1 MVDYDSGQVLARCV
15 ESLREA
21 GAVRVVVVDNAVP
34 PGRARRAFRAAHDVE
49 VIEPGANLG
58 YGSGAN
64 RGAGAC
70 TAELLVICNPD
81 VVVGGEALARLMG
94 ALDSDQG
101 LAIVGPLVL
110 EPDGNRYPSAR
121 RFPSLVEAA
130 GHALA
135 GLLAPGNRFTRR
147 YRMEDLTTAKTTK
160 VDWVSGSFMMVR
172 RQVFEELGG
181 FDETYFM
188 YGEDVDLC
196 WRAHRAGWGVAYV
209 PSASVT
215 HHGGVT
221 TRRAPYRM
229 LVAHHRSALR
239 FAARTLSGPRRLAL
253 PVVALALGIRLVAE
267 VARQAISSSAR
278 QATSAS
284 AKEPS
289 AGQPSAR
296 EPSAGSL

>member
-1 MVDYDSGQVLARCV
+1 VVVDYHSGEALVRCV

-21 GAVRVVVVDNAVP
+21 GAGRVVVVDNAVP
-34 PGRARRAFRAAHDVE
+34 PGRARRALGAAHDVE
-49 VIEPGANLG
+49 VIETGRNLG

-64 RGAGAC
+64 RGAGVS
-70 TAELLVICNPD
+70 TADLLVICNPD
-81 VVVGGEALARLMG
+81 VVVDREALAKLKIAVECDR
-94 ALDSDQG
+94 D

-110 EPDGNRYPSAR
+110 EPGGTRYPSAR
-121 RFPSLVEAA
+121 RFPSLVEGA

-135 GLLAPGNRFTRR
+135 GLLAPGNRFSRR
-147 YRMEDLTTAKTTK
+147 YRMDDLNTGRTMN
-160 VDWVSGSFMMVR
+160 VDWVSGSFMLVR

-215 HHGGVT
+215 HQGGVT
-221 TRRAPYRM
+221 TKRVPYRM

-239 FAARTLSGPRRLAL
+239 FAGRSLSGPRRLAL
-253 PVVALALGIRLVAE
+253 PAIAAALGIRLVAE
-267 VARQAISSSAR
+267 VAREA
-278 QATSAS
+278 ATSVVRRPGGS
-284 AKEPS
+284 FVRVP
-289 AGQPSAR
+289 AG
-296 EPSAGSL
+296 GSTGDGLSDG